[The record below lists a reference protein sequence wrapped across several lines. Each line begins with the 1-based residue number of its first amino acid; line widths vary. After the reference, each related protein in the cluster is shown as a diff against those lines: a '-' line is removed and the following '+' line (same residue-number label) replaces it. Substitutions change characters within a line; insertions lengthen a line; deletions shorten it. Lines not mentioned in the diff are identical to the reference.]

1 MNGSEFALA
10 RYYALQAVKQ
20 QWKDR
25 GKRLPEFGELRREA
39 NDYLD
44 NHPELIEFA
53 TERLPQPCCKWSI
66 ATTEK
71 TKAVQ
76 DLRHTHSNG
85 SADR

>member
-53 TERLPQPCCKWSI
+53 TERYRSLVASSR
-66 ATTEK
+66 
-71 TKAVQ
+71 
-76 DLRHTHSNG
+76 LRPPRKLKLCRT
-85 SADR
+85 